1 MKLNNFDLIT
11 FDLEN
16 KEHLTLLERTIK
28 SNGSELISG
37 DIKRF
42 VEKNIWKKYK
52 ISYFTS

>member
-42 VEKNIWKKYK
+42 VE
-52 ISYFTS
+52 S